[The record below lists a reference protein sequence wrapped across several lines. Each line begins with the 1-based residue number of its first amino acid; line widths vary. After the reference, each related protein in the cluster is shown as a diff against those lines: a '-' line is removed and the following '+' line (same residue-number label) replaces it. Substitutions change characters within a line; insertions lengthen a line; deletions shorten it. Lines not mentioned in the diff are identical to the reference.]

1 MGAYKQGKTT
11 CVRTCGS
18 KRGGAYFQDNKV
30 IVITKLYIERRKI
43 SRRLKGRLKE
53 YSATTDEHERYV
65 VILCIAKTKTND
77 IVYIINNTD
86 LNFCKICS
94 VFVKN

>member
-1 MGAYKQGKTT
+1 M
-11 CVRTCGS
+11 
-18 KRGGAYFQDNKV
+18 
-30 IVITKLYIERRKI
+30 TKLHIERRKI

-65 VILCIAKTKTND
+65 MILWLKPKLLWVCVYALITTNA
-77 IVYIINNTD
+77 D
-86 LNFCKICS
+86 LNFYKICS